1 MPKRQKTPNPNQLEL
16 FDSWPGVVLEG
27 ISDSYQGDEIGP
39 SAPVG
44 DVTQCRVCNSNEAS
58 SLPEASVVQSFNEA
72 ASHFLRG
79 SSGRLLDVTV
89 GPATAK
95 HISDWWSADSL
106 APGHIHTIGSPIGST
121 ADLHLRCLNTPLEV
135 NVASKELSSLSSAP
149 KRYKPAKV
157 PAERW
162 ARIEPFVSELVA
174 DASAAESV
182 SYSELELYS
191 VLSQHVAWCEVQ
203 AYELEPQQVLNRN
216 VIETFINRLP
226 KTHTDG
232 TRSNYR
238 SMLHKVAE
246 AVLPPDQV
254 PQSGPALK
262 ASSPSKPYSETE
274 ITALLVFSENQNT
287 NLKRHGALT
296 LLAAGLGAG
305 LAAEDLRVVRGTDVR
320 TVDGV
325 TTVHVDGR
333 RHREVVA
340 LERWSYQLQTLA
352 DAAGERWLFLPNR
365 NSSRKKATSNFV
377 KRLSGELGSL
387 TFSTQRLRA
396 TWVCHHLT
404 IGTPLPTLVSAAG
417 VTTLHPFARYVG
429 FIPDVDEE
437 TTQAWLT
444 GKRSR

>member
-1 MPKRQKTPNPNQLEL
+1 MPKRRFPNPNQLEL
-16 FDSWPGVVLEG
+16 FSSRPGFVFESVP
-27 ISDSYQGDEIGP
+27 DSYQGDEIGP
-39 SAPVG
+39 SASVG
-44 DVTQCRVCNSNEAS
+44 DIAQCRVCNANQTSG
-58 SLPEASVVQSFNEA
+58 LTKTSVIKSFNEA
-72 ASHFLRG
+72 ASHFLRS

-89 GPATAK
+89 GPAPTK
-95 HISDWWSADSL
+95 HVAGWWSADSL
-106 APGHIHTIGSPIGST
+106 TPGHIHTIGSQVGSS
-121 ADLHLRCLNTPLEV
+121 ADLPGWCLYTPYEV

-149 KRYKPAKV
+149 KRYTPAKV
-157 PAERW
+157 STERW
-162 ARIEPFVSELVA
+162 ARIEPFVTNLVI
-174 DASAAESV
+174 AAVATEEV
-182 SYSELELYS
+182 SYAELELYS

-203 AYELEPQQVLNRN
+203 GYELKPEQVFNRN
-216 VIETFINRLP
+216 VIGTFINKLP
-226 KTHTDG
+226 KTYSDG

-238 SMLHKVAE
+238 SMLRKVAE

-254 PQSGPALK
+254 VRSGPAIK
-262 ASSPSKPYSETE
+262 ASSPSRPYSETE

-287 NLKRHGALT
+287 NLERHGALT

-305 LAAEDLRVVRGTDVR
+305 LAAEDLRVIRGTDVR
-320 TVDGV
+320 TADGV

-340 LERWSYQLQTLA
+340 LDRWSYQLQTLA

-404 IGTPLPTLVSAAG
+404 IGTPLPTLVNAAG

-437 TTQAWLT
+437 TAQAWLT
-444 GKRSR
+444 GERSR